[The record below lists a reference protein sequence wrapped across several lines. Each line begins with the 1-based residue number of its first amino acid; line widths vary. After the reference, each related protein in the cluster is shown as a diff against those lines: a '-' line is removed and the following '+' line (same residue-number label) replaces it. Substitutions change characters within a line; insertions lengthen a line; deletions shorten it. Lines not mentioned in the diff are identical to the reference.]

1 MIEPGRSTGPPRLA
15 MHLLLVEDNPA
26 ISRFLVKGLREQ
38 RFLVDHVEDG
48 DTAEAR
54 ALSEQYDAILLDLML
69 PGVDG
74 LTVCRRLRANGVD
87 TPILV
92 ITARDAVADRVEGLD
107 AGADD
112 YLPKPFDFNELL
124 ARLRAIVRRGR
135 TRHLDAVLRYGPLT
149 LDQRDQVAAVNGDPL
164 TLTATEYRL
173 LHCLMQ
179 RPSSI
184 VSRDHLAERV
194 WGAEYDPESNIVE
207 VYVSYLRRKL
217 QGTAASGLI
226 RTVRGLGYSL
236 GGSDDA

>member
-1 MIEPGRSTGPPRLA
+1 
-15 MHLLLVEDNPA
+15 MHLLVVEDNPA

-38 RFLVDHVEDG
+38 RYLVDLVEDG
-48 DTAEAR
+48 VSAESK

-69 PGVDG
+69 PGLDG
-74 LTVCRRLRANGVD
+74 LTLCRRLRASGVD

-92 ITARDAVADRVEGLD
+92 ITARDAVSDRIVGLD
-107 AGADD
+107 TGADD
-112 YLPKPFDFNELL
+112 YLTKPFDFNELL

-135 TRHLDAVLRYGPLT
+135 TRHLDAVLRFGPLA
-149 LDQRDQVAAVNGDPL
+149 LDQRDQRAMVDGEPL

-173 LHCLMQ
+173 LLCLMQ
-179 RPSSI
+179 RPGSV
-184 VSRDHLAERV
+184 VSRDYLAEHV

-217 QGTAASGLI
+217 QGTAAAGLI

-236 GGSDDA
+236 GGTVDA

>member
-1 MIEPGRSTGPPRLA
+1 
-15 MHLLLVEDNPA
+15 MHLLVVEDNPA

-38 RFLVDHVEDG
+38 RYLVDLVEDG
-48 DTAEAR
+48 VSAESK

-69 PGVDG
+69 PGLDG
-74 LTVCRRLRANGVD
+74 LTLCRRLRASGVD

-92 ITARDAVADRVEGLD
+92 ITARDAVSDRIVGLD
-107 AGADD
+107 TGADD
-112 YLPKPFDFNELL
+112 YLTKPFDFNELL

-135 TRHLDAVLRYGPLT
+135 TRHLDAVLRFGPLA
-149 LDQRDQVAAVNGDPL
+149 LDQRDQRAMVDGEPL

-173 LHCLMQ
+173 LLCLMQ
-179 RPSSI
+179 RPGSI
-184 VSRDHLAERV
+184 VSRDYLAEHV

-217 QGTAASGLI
+217 QGTAAAGLI

-236 GGSDDA
+236 GGTVDA